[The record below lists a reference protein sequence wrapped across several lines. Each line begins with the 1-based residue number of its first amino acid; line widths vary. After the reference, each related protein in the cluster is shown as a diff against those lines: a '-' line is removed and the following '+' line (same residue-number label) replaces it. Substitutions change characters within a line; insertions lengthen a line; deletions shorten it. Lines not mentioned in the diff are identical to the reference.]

1 MRMKQ
6 IIGVVLISLTSTI
19 NGFAQDNN
27 QSLQEGMKNIW
38 NNNSDNIYPIEEAL
52 DINNDPP
59 TFDDNAVD
67 APIDGGLGFLL
78 AAGVGLGS
86 KLITKN
92 VLYNKQY
99 EELTQISKQ
108 LLSIQGLK

>member
-6 IIGVVLISLTSTI
+6 IIGVLLISITATI
-19 NGFAQDNN
+19 NSFAQDNN

-59 TFDDNAVD
+59 PTFDDNAVD

-78 AAGVGLGS
+78 AAGVGLGARRLR
-86 KLITKN
+86 KRKQEQKN
-92 VLYNKQY
+92 RK
-99 EELTQISKQ
+99 
-108 LLSIQGLK
+108 

>member
-6 IIGVVLISLTSTI
+6 IIGVLLISITATI

-67 APIDGGLGFLL
+67 APIDGGLGLLL
-78 AAGVGLGS
+78 AAGVGLGARRLR
-86 KLITKN
+86 KR
-92 VLYNKQY
+92 KQ
-99 EELTQISKQ
+99 ENRK
-108 LLSIQGLK
+108 